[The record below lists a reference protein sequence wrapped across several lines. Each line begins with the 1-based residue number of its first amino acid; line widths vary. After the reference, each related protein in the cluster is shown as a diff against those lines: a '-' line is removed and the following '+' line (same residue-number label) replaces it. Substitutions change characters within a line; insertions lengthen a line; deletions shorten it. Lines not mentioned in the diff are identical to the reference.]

1 MKKLKIQK
9 PIFHRKIQLK
19 SISNSSPILPS
30 LTQSY
35 SSKYSSRKIISPPKS
50 RIDLIESQV
59 SSATRRLEMDKI
71 NLRLLKERFIQKK
84 NIYDNLEGKSD
95 KILIKKKL
103 MKYKL
108 YDPKKIKKGREREVI
123 DERIKSEREKE
134 KNEYD
139 FKKVTDDIDILIQEN
154 NNLIKEITF
163 ARKKKLGLEKL
174 KYKII
179 QEILYKKNKL
189 NEINKEN
196 NQIEKTN
203 KKEILEK
210 EITKY
215 IKQEKKYDSI
225 KDYLEEEYNKVI
237 QEYIR
242 KEREKLNEIH
252 FNRKIAELRNRGN
265 MIKYDITANKSIEMK
280 KELKKYE
287 DEKIDD
293 RIPILDVNLEKWR
306 QINQIKKENMNKYI
320 KNCSKIRETLDKLVL
335 CLNVSS
341 YKDLPEIFEKTEERE
356 SNISI
361 KKEQLENE
369 NEKLKREKENLITYI
384 ELVQSKEKGNLEY
397 KNKFIE
403 QKNKKLKLI
412 DDLIEKFSRDI
423 KIKEEFFERIQ
434 PETDKFLKKLNDTY
448 LSEFIKDKI
457 NIRENNKYNYLSV
470 NKYLSN
476 VEDYLN
482 LIYYWEENNDID
494 NFDDIEEQN
503 FERINSEMNQKL
515 ENFNKYKLINKSL
528 LKLMK
533 IQRKNGFNLN
543 DIIKSASKKIIRPVN
558 YNNFK
563 ISKKNKSKERTT
575 ENSDEDYIKFPYD
588 TQSFQQS
595 SIIFQ
600 NSSRNKIYSSL
611 EIIELF

>member
-1 MKKLKIQK
+1 MKKLTIPK
-9 PIFHRKIQLK
+9 PIFHRKIQIK

-30 LTQSY
+30 LTQSF
-35 SSKYSSRKIISPPKS
+35 SSRHSTRKILSPPKS
-50 RIDLIESQV
+50 RIDLIETQI
-59 SSATRRLEMDKI
+59 SSSTKRLAMDKI
-71 NLRLLKERFIQKK
+71 NLRLLKERLLQKK
-84 NIYDNLEGKSD
+84 NIYDNLEGKPD
-95 KILIKKKL
+95 KILIKKKII
-103 MKYKL
+103 KYKL
-108 YDPKKIKKGREREVI
+108 YEPTKIKKGREREVM
-123 DERIKSEREKE
+123 DERIKSEKEKE
-134 KNEYD
+134 MKEYD
-139 FKKVTDDIDILIQEN
+139 FKKVTDEIDILIQEN
-154 NNLIKEITF
+154 RNLIKEINF
-163 ARKKKLGLEKL
+163 SRKKKLELEKL
-174 KYKII
+174 KNRII

-210 EITKY
+210 EITKF

-265 MIKYDITANKSIEMK
+265 MIKYDITANQSIEIK
-280 KELKKYE
+280 NELKKYE

-356 SNISI
+356 SNINI

-369 NEKLKREKENLITYI
+369 NEKLKREKENLMTYI
-384 ELVQSKEKGNLEY
+384 ELVQNKEKGNLEY

-403 QKNKKLKLI
+403 QKNKKIKLI
-412 DDLIEKFSRDI
+412 DDLIEKFRRDI

-434 PETDKFLKKLNDTY
+434 PETDKFLKKLNETY

-482 LIYYWEENNDID
+482 LIYYWEENNDTE
-494 NFDDIEEQN
+494 NFEDIEEQN
-503 FERINSEMNQKL
+503 FERLNSEMNQKL

-528 LKLMK
+528 LKSMK

-600 NSSRNKIYSSL
+600 NSSKNKIYS
-611 EIIELF
+611 

>member
-1 MKKLKIQK
+1 
-9 PIFHRKIQLK
+9 
-19 SISNSSPILPS
+19 
-30 LTQSY
+30 
-35 SSKYSSRKIISPPKS
+35 
-50 RIDLIESQV
+50 
-59 SSATRRLEMDKI
+59 
-71 NLRLLKERFIQKK
+71 
-84 NIYDNLEGKSD
+84 
-95 KILIKKKL
+95 

-108 YDPKKIKKGREREVI
+108 YEPKKIKKGREREVI

-163 ARKKKLGLEKL
+163 ARKKKLELEKL
-174 KYKII
+174 KNRII

-210 EITKY
+210 EITKF

-265 MIKYDITANKSIEMK
+265 MIKYDITANQSIEIK
-280 KELKKYE
+280 NELKKYE

-356 SNISI
+356 SNINI

-369 NEKLKREKENLITYI
+369 NEKLKREKENLMTYI
-384 ELVQSKEKGNLEY
+384 ELVQNKEKGNLEY

-403 QKNKKLKLI
+403 QKNKKIKLI
-412 DDLIEKFSRDI
+412 DDLIEKFRRDI
-423 KIKEEFFERIQ
+423 KIKEGFFERIQ
-434 PETDKFLKKLNDTY
+434 PETDKFLKKLNETY

-482 LIYYWEENNDID
+482 LIYYWEENNDTE
-494 NFDDIEEQN
+494 NFEDIEEQN
-503 FERINSEMNQKL
+503 FERLNSEMNQKL

-528 LKLMK
+528 LKSMK

-563 ISKKNKSKERTT
+563 INKKNKSKERTT

-600 NSSRNKIYSSL
+600 NSSRNKIYS
-611 EIIELF
+611 

>member
-35 SSKYSSRKIISPPKS
+35 SSRYSSRKIISPPKS

-84 NIYDNLEGKSD
+84 NIYDNLEGKSE

-108 YDPKKIKKGREREVI
+108 YEPKKIKKGREREVI

-163 ARKKKLGLEKL
+163 ARKKKLELEKL

-265 MIKYDITANKSIEMK
+265 MIKYDITANKSIEIK
-280 KELKKYE
+280 NELKKYE

-361 KKEQLENE
+361 KKELLENE

-403 QKNKKLKLI
+403 QKNKKIKLI
-412 DDLIEKFSRDI
+412 DDLIVKFKRDI

-494 NFDDIEEQN
+494 NFEDIEEQN
-503 FERINSEMNQKL
+503 FERLNSEMNQKL

-528 LKLMK
+528 LKSMK

-575 ENSDEDYIKFPYD
+575 ENSDEDYIKFQYD

-600 NSSRNKIYSSL
+600 NSSKNKIYS
-611 EIIELF
+611 

>member
-1 MKKLKIQK
+1 MKKLNIKK
-9 PIFHRKIQLK
+9 PIFHRKIQIK

-30 LTQSY
+30 LTQSF
-35 SSKYSSRKIISPPKS
+35 SSRYSSRKIISPPKS

-59 SSATRRLEMDKI
+59 SSANKRLEMDKI

-123 DERIKSEREKE
+123 DERIKLEREKE
-134 KNEYD
+134 KIEYD

-154 NNLIKEITF
+154 NNLIKEIIF
-163 ARKKKLGLEKL
+163 SRKKKLELEKL
-174 KYKII
+174 KNKII
-179 QEILYKKNKL
+179 QEILYKKSKL
-189 NEINKEN
+189 NEINKDN

-203 KKEILEK
+203 KKDILEK
-210 EITKY
+210 EITKF

-265 MIKYDITANKSIEMK
+265 MIKYDITANKSIEIK
-280 KELKKYE
+280 NELKKYE

-306 QINQIKKENMNKYI
+306 QVNQIKKENMNKYI
-320 KNCSKIRETLDKLVL
+320 KNCSKIRETLDKLLL

-341 YKDLPEIFEKTEERE
+341 YKDLPEIFKKTEERE
-356 SNISI
+356 SNISM

-403 QKNKKLKLI
+403 QKNKKIKLI
-412 DDLIEKFSRDI
+412 DDLIEKFRRDI
-423 KIKEEFFERIQ
+423 KIKEKFFERIQ

-448 LSEFIKDKI
+448 LSEFIKDKK

-476 VEDYLN
+476 VEDYIN
-482 LIYYWEENNDID
+482 LVYYWEENNDID

-503 FERINSEMNQKL
+503 FERLNSEMNQKL

-528 LKLMK
+528 LKSMK

-543 DIIKSASKKIIRPVN
+543 DIIKSASKKIIRPIN

-563 ISKKNKSKERTT
+563 FTKKNKSKERTT

-595 SIIFQ
+595 SFIFQ
-600 NSSRNKIYSSL
+600 NSSKNKIYS
-611 EIIELF
+611 